1 MKILITDIHHGNGG
15 GHATY
20 IMSLLRG
27 LPGHYDI
34 TVAAPASGRLFR
46 YASHAGRGRVM
57 PALYSSRIA
66 SLAQEVVRLRAFLV
80 RERYDLVHVN
90 ASADHR
96 HVMLASMGLQR
107 PPKIV
112 WTKHNLKPVASVG
125 HRLRANLGTDAVIAV
140 SDYVKRMLE
149 DSVYGARPI
158 HVVRHGIDV
167 SAFRPVDPDE
177 KRRLRRLL
185 LGDIPDDTLVLGST
199 AGTDLEKGWLDLA
212 AAVAGLSPLEQSRIV
227 VVVAGD
233 PPPAHLLRRLADTG
247 IRARVHFTGL
257 VDDIRG
263 VLGASDIGFV
273 LSYSE
278 SLSYACR
285 ESLACG
291 LPTLITDVGG
301 LPENLSHGRE
311 GWIVPVRNVPAIQAV
326 LRDVLS
332 NPQRVL
338 PMGLAARRHSERD
351 FCPHAFIER
360 TIAVYESVRSA
371 PSAAA
376 LYNKAHDP
384 YTHVPPSR

>member
-20 IMSLLRG
+20 VMSLLRG
-27 LPGHYDI
+27 LPAHYDV

-46 YASHAGRGRVM
+46 YASHAGRGKVM

-66 SLAQEVVRLRAFLV
+66 PLAREIVKLRAFLAQ
-80 RERYDLVHVN
+80 ERYDLVHVN

-96 HVMLASMGLQR
+96 HVMLASMGLR
-107 PPKIV
+107 HPPKIV

-125 HRLRANLGTDAVIAV
+125 HRLRAKLGTDAVIAV
-140 SDYVKRMLE
+140 SDYVRRMLQ
-149 DSVYGARPI
+149 DSVYESKPI
-158 HVVRHGIDV
+158 HVVRHGIDMA
-167 SAFRPVDPDE
+167 AFRPVDLAE
-177 KRRLRRLL
+177 KRRLRQLL

-199 AGTDLEKGWLDLA
+199 AGTDLEKGWLDLV
-212 AAVAGLSPLEQSRIV
+212 AAVSGLSAQEQSRIV

-233 PPPAHLLRRLADTG
+233 PPRGDLVRRLADTG
-247 IRARVHFTGL
+247 VQARVHFTGL

-285 ESLACG
+285 EALACG
-291 LPTLITDVGG
+291 LPTIITDVGG

-311 GWIVPVRNVPAIQAV
+311 GWIVPVKDVAAIQAV
-326 LRDVLS
+326 LHEVLS
-332 NPQRVL
+332 DPRRLL
-338 PMGLAARRHSERD
+338 PMGQAARRHSESA
-351 FCPHAFIER
+351 FCPHAFIEQ
-360 TIAVYESVRSA
+360 TTAVYESVRS
-371 PSAAA
+371 
-376 LYNKAHDP
+376 
-384 YTHVPPSR
+384 